1 VAESVVDDGA
11 QARRGSRLAVRGEV
25 VDVERPVRGGSLSL
39 RDRQTIDFPLAKRPS
54 SPHPSHMRT
63 ARLLGEGRSF
73 YHVMSRVVD
82 RRRVFEARDKE
93 VFRKILRNQEA
104 FSGVRV
110 VTYCL
115 MSNHFHLLLEVPD
128 REALAPL
135 DEEGLLAVLPL
146 LHDATA
152 VEGVRQELERARNA
166 GDERWHKE
174 ILDRYERRRGD
185 LSLFLKELKMRVTF
199 HMNKRLHRTGTLWE
213 GRYKSVLVE
222 DCERALLTV
231 SAYIDLNPVRAGIV
245 SKPEDYRWCGYAEAL
260 SGRRGAKTARDGLGL
275 MLSESL
281 QDTGFK
287 HDWRRTSAR
296 YRLFLYEEGQERT
309 PDLDRGERGRKGFAE
324 AEVEAV
330 REAQGAMPVRE
341 VLRHRV
347 RYFCDGAVLGTV
359 GFVNAVF
366 EREQGLRRRFGEKRT
381 TGARRMR
388 GADWGELRVL
398 RDLQKDVI
406 GT

>member
-1 VAESVVDDGA
+1 M
-11 QARRGSRLAVRGEV
+11 LAG
-25 VDVERPVRGGSLSL
+25 
-39 RDRQTIDFPLAKRPS
+39 
-54 SPHPSHMRT
+54 MRT

-73 YHVMSRVVD
+73 YHVVSRVVD
-82 RRRVFEARDKE
+82 RRKVFEPRDKE

-104 FSGVRV
+104 FTGVRV

-128 REALAPL
+128 KETLAPL
-135 DEEGLLAVLPL
+135 DEDGLLAVLPL
-146 LHDATA
+146 LHDRDT
-152 VEGVRQELERARNA
+152 VEGVRQELEKARQA
-166 GDERWHKE
+166 GDERWHQQ

-185 LSLFLKELKMRVTF
+185 LSLFLKELKLRVTF
-199 HMNKRLHRTGTLWE
+199 YMNKRLNRTGTLWE

-222 DCERALLTV
+222 DCERALLTI
-231 SAYIDLNPVRAGIV
+231 SAYIDLNPVRAGLV
-245 SKPEDYRWCGYAEAL
+245 KKPEDYRWSGYAEAC
-260 SGRRGAKTARDGLGL
+260 SAGRGAKLARDGLGL
-275 MLSESL
+275 MLGEAL
-281 QDTGFK
+281 QDPDFK
-287 HDWRRTSAR
+287 SDWRRTGAR
-296 YRLFLYEEGQERT
+296 YRMFLYEEGRERT
-309 PDLDRGERGRKGFAE
+309 ADPELGVEGRTGFSD

-330 REAQGAMPVRE
+330 AAAKGGKPVPE

-359 GFVNAVF
+359 AFVETIF
-366 EREQGLRRRFGEKRT
+366 EREQRVRQRFGEKRT

-398 RDLQKDVI
+398 RDLRKDVI